1 MQTVLVGDCLDILA
15 GRSGFEAVVSDP
27 PAGVRFM
34 STAFDSDHGHP
45 DKWAEYMG
53 ARFRAQR
60 EACIPGAYGVYWAL
74 PRTADWTARALRIAG
89 WHIVDKIHHV
99 FGQGWN
105 KAASQLKPAQE
116 DWFLVRDTRSTHVR
130 PLNMDACR
138 VARGMSGSMPTN
150 FLASHCP
157 ACRSAGARKVKG
169 SGPNDGLGQKL
180 SRSLYAQDDY
190 SRNMLRAP
198 HPSFSSADGTETVP
212 AFDCL
217 VACAC
222 GLASLCAAGGS
233 PSDCPGCGE
242 PRWWCC
248 PVAALDEQSAA
259 MGMHSAG
266 GATDGATIADVA
278 QTGYGGSMIGKSTRH
293 GDVGNGSAASRFFP
307 QFFYD
312 AKASKRERQAG
323 CEGLLW
329 VRDKSAAI
337 GWRRVSQAE
346 YDASD
351 DRAEG
356 NVHPTIKPVGIT
368 DRDGLLRWLVRLV
381 TPERGPVLDGMAGSG
396 TTGLACR
403 VEGRDALLIDIDPG
417 AADIMRARLDYWTP
431 ERIASE
437 QKKKPQRKAKSVP
450 APKAPP
456 PPSAPR
462 QLDIFGGRA
471 A

>member
-1 MQTVLVGDCLDILA
+1 
-15 GRSGFEAVVSDP
+15 
-27 PAGVRFM
+27 
-34 STAFDSDHGHP
+34 
-45 DKWAEYMG
+45 MG
-53 ARFRAQR
+53 
-60 EACIPGAYGVYWAL
+60 
-74 PRTADWTARALRIAG
+74 
-89 WHIVDKIHHV
+89 
-99 FGQGWN
+99 
-105 KAASQLKPAQE
+105 
-116 DWFLVRDTRSTHVR
+116 
-130 PLNMDACR
+130 
-138 VARGMSGSMPTN
+138 GSM
-150 FLASHCP
+150 FL
-157 ACRSAGARKVKG
+157 GEKQV
-169 SGPNDGLGQKL
+169 
-180 SRSLYAQDDY
+180 
-190 SRNMLRAP
+190 RNGI
-198 HPSFSSADGTETVP
+198 HFGDADGTETVP

-217 VACAC
+217 AACAC

-248 PVAALDEQSAA
+248 PVAQMDEQSGECPSGGRTGTYGKNVNTYGAA
-259 MGMHSAG
+259 STGKAVNPCPPDSG
-266 GATDGATIADVA
+266 G
-278 QTGYGGSMIGKSTRH
+278 
-293 GDVGNGSAASRFFP
+293 ASRFFP

-337 GWRRVSQAE
+337 GWRRVSRAE

-437 QKKKPQRKAKSVP
+437 QKKRPQRKAESAP

-456 PPSAPR
+456 PPSAPQ

>member
-1 MQTVLVGDCLDILA
+1 
-15 GRSGFEAVVSDP
+15 
-27 PAGVRFM
+27 
-34 STAFDSDHGHP
+34 
-45 DKWAEYMG
+45 
-53 ARFRAQR
+53 
-60 EACIPGAYGVYWAL
+60 
-74 PRTADWTARALRIAG
+74 
-89 WHIVDKIHHV
+89 
-99 FGQGWN
+99 
-105 KAASQLKPAQE
+105 
-116 DWFLVRDTRSTHVR
+116 
-130 PLNMDACR
+130 
-138 VARGMSGSMPTN
+138 
-150 FLASHCP
+150 
-157 ACRSAGARKVKG
+157 
-169 SGPNDGLGQKL
+169 
-180 SRSLYAQDDY
+180 
-190 SRNMLRAP
+190 
-198 HPSFSSADGTETVP
+198 
-212 AFDCL
+212 
-217 VACAC
+217 
-222 GLASLCAAGGS
+222 
-233 PSDCPGCGE
+233 
-242 PRWWCC
+242 
-248 PVAALDEQSAA
+248 

-437 QKKKPQRKAKSVP
+437 QRKKPQRKAKSVP

>member
-1 MQTVLVGDCLDILA
+1 
-15 GRSGFEAVVSDP
+15 
-27 PAGVRFM
+27 
-34 STAFDSDHGHP
+34 
-45 DKWAEYMG
+45 MG
-53 ARFRAQR
+53 
-60 EACIPGAYGVYWAL
+60 
-74 PRTADWTARALRIAG
+74 
-89 WHIVDKIHHV
+89 
-99 FGQGWN
+99 
-105 KAASQLKPAQE
+105 
-116 DWFLVRDTRSTHVR
+116 
-130 PLNMDACR
+130 
-138 VARGMSGSMPTN
+138 GSM
-150 FLASHCP
+150 FL
-157 ACRSAGARKVKG
+157 GEKQV
-169 SGPNDGLGQKL
+169 
-180 SRSLYAQDDY
+180 
-190 SRNMLRAP
+190 RNGI
-198 HPSFSSADGTETVP
+198 HFGDADGTETVP
-212 AFDCL
+212 AFDC
-217 VACAC
+217 VAACAC
-222 GLASLCAAGGS
+222 GLASLSAAGGS

-266 GATDGATIADVA
+266 GATDGTHIRNVA
-278 QTGYGGSMIGKSTRH
+278 PIGYGGGFVGNGGRF

-381 TPERGPVLDGMAGSG
+381 TPEGGPVLDGMAGSG

-437 QKKKPQRKAKSVP
+437 QKKKPQRKAESAP
-450 APKAPP
+450 APK
-456 PPSAPR
+456 PSAPAPR
-462 QLDIFGGRA
+462 MPQQLDIFSGRA

>member
-1 MQTVLVGDCLDILA
+1 MFLGEKQVRNGIHFGD
-15 GRSGFEAVVSDP
+15 
-27 PAGVRFM
+27 
-34 STAFDSDHGHP
+34 
-45 DKWAEYMG
+45 
-53 ARFRAQR
+53 
-60 EACIPGAYGVYWAL
+60 
-74 PRTADWTARALRIAG
+74 
-89 WHIVDKIHHV
+89 
-99 FGQGWN
+99 
-105 KAASQLKPAQE
+105 
-116 DWFLVRDTRSTHVR
+116 
-130 PLNMDACR
+130 
-138 VARGMSGSMPTN
+138 
-150 FLASHCP
+150 
-157 ACRSAGARKVKG
+157 
-169 SGPNDGLGQKL
+169 
-180 SRSLYAQDDY
+180 
-190 SRNMLRAP
+190 
-198 HPSFSSADGTETVP
+198 ADGTETVP

-217 VACAC
+217 AACAC

-266 GATDGATIADVA
+266 AARAGTNTPRKSS
-278 QTGYGGSMIGKSTRH
+278 GSRLFLKARAEDDMPRF

-381 TPERGPVLDGMAGSG
+381 TPEGGPVLDGMAGSG

-417 AADIMRARLDYWTP
+417 AADIMRARLNYWTP

-437 QKKKPQRKAKSVP
+437 QKKRPQRKAESIPV
-450 APKAPP
+450 PKAPAP